1 MGGDTRTASV
11 LAGVREAE
19 EGASL
24 IAVHDG
30 ARPLVSQSVL
40 EQVILRAREC
50 GAAAPAVPVK
60 DTLKQAKDGVVTA
73 TPDRASLYAVQ
84 TPQVFEA
91 ALIRTALTKA
101 LEEGASLT
109 DDCSAVERLGVG
121 VALTRGDY
129 RNIKITTPE
138 DLAIGE
144 ALFEWS
150 ESQ

>member
-1 MGGDTRTASV
+1 M
-11 LAGVREAE
+11 
-19 EGASL
+19 
-24 IAVHDG
+24 
-30 ARPLVSQSVL
+30 L

>member
-1 MGGDTRTASV
+1 M
-11 LAGVREAE
+11 
-19 EGASL
+19 
-24 IAVHDG
+24 
-30 ARPLVSQSVL
+30 L

-109 DDCSAVERLGVG
+109 D
-121 VALTRGDY
+121 
-129 RNIKITTPE
+129 
-138 DLAIGE
+138 
-144 ALFEWS
+144 ALFCRGTAGRRGCPDPGRLS
-150 ESQ
+150 EHQDHHP